1 MPLHGKLQRLNLIIL
16 SLLALQGVGCAG
28 PTTPFGALR
37 LFSKDSAET
46 EARGPASFFGKDFE
60 LEEANPSVHFY
71 PPRQVLH
78 TRTTFAVEIE
88 DPKGVSE
95 DPQIALFYNGFDVTK
110 QFLAQATR
118 TDSDPQKKKV
128 RLATKNLRLVA
139 GRENRIHF
147 LYWPKE
153 SKTPVLAQYH
163 GPSCFA
169 FDRSQRLERL
179 TPFRLTKEI
188 LKTIDEEAAQ
198 KELNPFFLAGLIA
211 QESSF
216 NPLTVSRN
224 KALGLTQITSL
235 GEIEIIDKF
244 ADWPRHPEI
253 SEMPFPILKLAI
265 LNGDINPENEWRL
278 NPERSIRGGA
288 EYLSY
293 LHEYWNRD
301 DKKLLL
307 ETELGERGAALS
319 EVLLASYNSGA
330 ARVSQALERKGPN
343 WLEDEELNEAR
354 KYVGRVVSWCDQ
366 LALRSK
372 TEKPTQGAR

>member
-1 MPLHGKLQRLNLIIL
+1 LIIL
-16 SLLALQGVGCAG
+16 TLLALQGVACAG

-37 LFSKDSAET
+37 LFSKDSAES
-46 EARGPASFFGKDFE
+46 EARGPASLFGKDFE
-60 LEEANPSVHFY
+60 FEETGPSVHFY

-88 DPKGVSE
+88 DPKGVPE
-95 DPQIALFYNGFDVTK
+95 EPNIALFYNGFDVTK
-110 QFLAQATR
+110 EFLAQATR

-153 SKTPVLAQYH
+153 AKNPVVAQYH

-179 TPFRLTKEI
+179 TPFRLTKEV
-188 LKTIDEEAAQ
+188 LRTIDEEAAQ
-198 KELNPFFLAGLIA
+198 KEINPFFLAGLIA

-235 GEIEIIDKF
+235 GETEIIEKF

-253 SEMPFPILKLAI
+253 AEMPFPILKLAI
-265 LNGDINPENEWRL
+265 LNGDINPQNEWRL
-278 NPERSIRGGA
+278 DPERSIRGGA

-293 LHEYWNRD
+293 LHEYWNRG
-301 DKKLLL
+301 DKRMLL
-307 ETELGERGAALS
+307 EEQLGERGAALS

-330 ARVSQALERKGPN
+330 ARVSQALERRGPD

-372 TEKPTQGAR
+372 SDKPTQGAR